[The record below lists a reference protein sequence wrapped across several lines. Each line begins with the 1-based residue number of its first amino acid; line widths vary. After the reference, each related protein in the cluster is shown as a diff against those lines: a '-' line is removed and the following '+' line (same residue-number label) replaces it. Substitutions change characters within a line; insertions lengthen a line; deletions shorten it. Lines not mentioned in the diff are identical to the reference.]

1 MRRPLRPPR
10 PGRRLRL
17 LAPLLVLPTAAA
29 PAQEAPPVEGGFDL
43 GSLYR
48 VGAALADENGDGFP
62 DRLRATVRL
71 PDTPGPAELA
81 AGLEIAARLG
91 LETAALDLPLP
102 AEAPVVIEV
111 GGGDGPALDPGAGE
125 VRFAREAEGGA
136 TVSVRGGD
144 EAGLRAAASWL
155 AGRAPLL
162 HRADGTALDA
172 VGERITEILEEA
184 GLDSGTPR
192 AVRVTTDAGDDHL
205 AAARFR
211 VEVES
216 AAAAERAAAALR
228 EADERLQYPD
238 LAALSVAFA
247 HTGGEVEAA
256 IAGDPQPPEPGPV
269 PARPGG
275 GGPDREASLAG
286 LYEPGVLLGD
296 ANGDRIA
303 DRLDAV
309 LVADGADPAGALA
322 FAARLGLESAG
333 LAFPAAAEPAAL
345 ESGDFPTPALL
356 GVAPGNALLAERD
369 LPDLSPGEGL
379 IEISDGEGSPDAG
392 ADGAEEADGDATA
405 SRAAVVIAGGDAAG
419 LSRALRQAAIHFPHL
434 DERGPDRPTIAAV
447 EDDAWRF
454 LSGRGPA
461 GQAASAIYR
470 LERIAAEIGHLG
482 LEESKVLVSLEKPA
496 PGFDRYFAEAA
507 ERLGLGAVAVELD
520 DRHVENAAVLHE
532 EEFAVPS
539 EIEAFRA
546 LVEERL
552 LPEVSRGDR
561 IRVRAAL
568 SEPAEIRRGL
578 ETELR
583 EQLRSEGAVLEEDG
597 VVVLSAYRQG
607 YGWMEEVVLPRLVAL
622 REAGT
627 PPASVRLLF
636 RRHEPPESWPQQ
648 AMHTPLRFQHAMFPA
663 DEMLAEALGLDL
675 SSVGWEMRE
684 EPEAP
689 AYQVVAL
696 DAAGETLFNETYE
709 PRMVERPFLDRYPD
723 YEWIQVPT
731 GGLRAEVEGAAVLDE
746 RIATEAESFWDHYQS
761 DTLARLYDHLM
772 ELHEGKPRGEADA
785 PYFGELE
792 VVLSLSEPER
802 RLGLEQEI
810 ESTHDALHEDLYFV
824 THTFLR
830 LIGRNSLGAE
840 LTYAG
845 RVIPEM
851 RPKTDGTPGT
861 AKIRLTGFRT
871 SRPAVVV
878 EYRTTAGNTGTVR
891 RNLPKVE
898 VERPRARRATTR
910 VGEPGLSSLTLRV
923 KVDTGDDERA
933 FYVERHGE
941 DAADERILSAA
952 EAVRSLEILGE
963 LREAG
968 LYRETLAF
976 RGLAELRLEA
986 SPAWDHAPD
995 SVRAAALPPNG
1006 APPPVPRI
1014 ADFRGETG
1022 DDDLLVQWESPIS
1035 PPEAHG
1041 ILARMD
1047 AFPEA
1052 TTYLVGRSYLGRPT
1066 WAMTLAPEIRASH
1079 ASERKAGLFKPTI
1092 LYTARQHANEVS
1104 STSHVLRLAEMLLTD
1119 PEHRPKLDRVN
1130 VVIHPVQNPDGA
1142 QLAWDM
1148 HQINPEHILHAGY
1161 WASLGMDSTTGAGEP
1176 MPIYPEAEVRPRL
1189 WRRFLPDIVLNPHGY
1204 PAHQLVQLFS
1214 EFSGLVRAGRRTER
1228 HWGFN
1233 KGWFMPGFDVVDDPE
1248 LPRHREAALAIR
1260 GYITDGIN
1268 SVPTVAAMNE
1278 RTYGRYR
1285 RYGMDFEPEVFR
1297 MDLHD
1302 GVNIQMPIKGRRA
1315 DAPGRGFSYDPKIT
1329 VWAGGTEAPDEPAR
1343 GEWMELVAS
1352 AGLAWDLAVLQ
1363 YLVDGD
1369 HRLEREVSEFYGGVS
1384 IRLDRPRPP
1393 RAAPDGGEE

>member
-1 MRRPLRPPR
+1 MRRPLRHSR
-10 PGRRLRL
+10 PGRRLRF

-29 PAQEAPPVEGGFDL
+29 PAQEAVEGGFDL

-71 PDTPGPAELA
+71 PDAPAPAELA

-102 AEAPVVIEV
+102 PEAPVVIAV
-111 GGGDGPALDPGAGE
+111 GGDGPALDPGAGE
-125 VRFAREAEGGA
+125 VRFAPGAEGEA
-136 TVSVRGGD
+136 TVTVRGGD

-162 HRADGTALDA
+162 HRADGTALGA
-172 VGERITEILEEA
+172 VGERIAEILGEA

-192 AVRVTTDAGDDHL
+192 AVRVTVDVDDDHL
-205 AAARFR
+205 AAGRFR
-211 VEVES
+211 VEVED
-216 AAAAERAAAALR
+216 AATAERAATALR
-228 EADERLQYPD
+228 EAAERLQYPD

-247 HTGGEVEAA
+247 HPAGEAEAA

-269 PARPGG
+269 PARPG

-345 ESGDFPTPALL
+345 ESGDFPTPVLL

-392 ADGAEEADGDATA
+392 ADGAEEADGDGTA
-405 SRAAVVIAGGDAAG
+405 SGAAVVIAGGDAAG

-507 ERLGLGAVAVELD
+507 ERLGLGAVVVELD

-552 LPEVSRGDR
+552 LPAVSRGDR
-561 IRVRAAL
+561 VRVRAAL

-583 EQLRSEGAVLEEDG
+583 DRLRSEGAVVEEDS

-663 DEMLAEALGLDL
+663 DEMLAEALDLDL

-731 GGLRAEVEGAAVLDE
+731 GGLRAEVEGAVVLDE

-878 EYRTTAGNTGTVR
+878 EYRTTAGDTGTVR

-910 VGEPGLSSLTLRV
+910 VGQPGLSSLTLRV

-968 LYRETLAF
+968 LYREVLAF

-1006 APPPVPRI
+1006 EPPPVPRI

-1268 SVPTVAAMNE
+1268 SVPSVAAMNE
-1278 RTYGRYR
+1278 RTYRRYR

>member
-1 MRRPLRPPR
+1 M
-10 PGRRLRL
+10 
-17 LAPLLVLPTAAA
+17 
-29 PAQEAPPVEGGFDL
+29 EGGFDL

-62 DRLRATVRL
+62 DRLRATVHL
-71 PDTPGPAELA
+71 PDSPEPAVLA
-81 AGLEIAARLG
+81 AGMEIAARLG

-102 AEAPVVIEV
+102 AEAPVTIAV
-111 GGGDGPALDPGAGE
+111 GSGDGDNGAPALDPGAGE
-125 VRFAREAEGGA
+125 VRFAPGAEGEA
-136 TVSVRGGD
+136 TVTVRGGD
-144 EAGLRAAASWL
+144 AAGLRAAAAWL

-162 HRADGTALDA
+162 YRADGTTLDE
-172 VGERITEILEEA
+172 VGERVTEILGEA
-184 GLDSGTPR
+184 GIESETPR
-192 AVRVTTDAGDDHL
+192 AVRITLDADDRHL
-205 AAARFR
+205 ASARFR
-211 VEVES
+211 VAVED

-228 EADERLQYPD
+228 EAGERLQYPD

-247 HTGGEVEAA
+247 HAGGEAEARV
-256 IAGDPQPPEPGPV
+256 AGAPTPPAPGPV

-275 GGPDREASLAG
+275 GGLDREASLAG
-286 LYEPGVLLGD
+286 LFDPGGLLGD
-296 ANGDRIA
+296 ANGDRIP

-309 LVADGADPAGALA
+309 LVPDTTDPAGALA
-322 FAARLGLESAG
+322 LAARLGLESAG
-333 LAFPAAAEPAAL
+333 LDFPAVAEPDPPAAFPA
-345 ESGDFPTPALL
+345 TPVLL
-356 GVAPGNALLAERD
+356 GVAPGNPLFAERGVSD
-369 LPDLSPGEGL
+369 LAPGEGR
-379 IEISDGEGSPDAG
+379 IEISPGAG
-392 ADGAEEADGDATA
+392 ADDAADETDGEAPA
-405 SRAAVVIAGGDAAG
+405 SRSALVVAGGDAEG
-419 LSRALRQAAIHFPHL
+419 FSRALRQTALHFPHL

-447 EDDAWRF
+447 EDAAWRF

-461 GQAASAIYR
+461 GQAASALYR

-482 LEESKVLVSLEKPA
+482 LESSRLLVSLEQPA
-496 PGFDRYFAEAA
+496 PGLDRTLREAA
-507 ERLGLGAVAVELD
+507 ERLGFGAVEVELD
-520 DRHVENAAVLHE
+520 DREVQNAAVLHE

-552 LPEVSRGDR
+552 LPAVSTGDR
-561 IRVRAAL
+561 IRVRAQI
-568 SEPAEIRRGL
+568 SEPAAVRRDL
-578 ETELR
+578 EAELR
-583 EQLRSEGAVLEEDG
+583 DRLRSRGAVLDDDS
-597 VVVLSAYRQG
+597 VVILSAYRQG
-607 YGWMEEVVLPRLVAL
+607 YGWIEEVVLPRLVAL

-627 PPASVRLLF
+627 PPAAVRLLF

-648 AMHTPLRFQHAMFPA
+648 AMHTPLRFQHAAFPA

-675 SSVGWEMRE
+675 SQVGWEMRE
-684 EPEAP
+684 EPDAP
-689 AYQVVAL
+689 AYRVVAL
-696 DAAGETLFNETYE
+696 DAAGETLFHETFE

-723 YEWIQVPT
+723 YERIQVPT
-731 GGLRAEVEGAAVLDE
+731 GGIRAEVDGATVLDE

-810 ESTHDALHEDLYFV
+810 ESTHDALHEDIYFV

-861 AKIRLTGFRT
+861 ASIRLTGFRT

-878 EYRTTAGNTGTVR
+878 EYRTTAGVEGSVR

-910 VGEPGLSSLTLRV
+910 AGEPGLASLTLHL
-923 KVDTGDDERA
+923 KVDTDADERA
-933 FYVERHGE
+933 YFVERHGE
-941 DAADERILSAA
+941 DAADERILSGA
-952 EAVRSLEILGE
+952 EAVRSIEILGE
-963 LREAG
+963 LRQAG
-968 LYRETLAF
+968 HYRETLAF
-976 RGLAELRLEA
+976 RGLGELRIET
-986 SPAWDHAPD
+986 SPSWEHAEGP
-995 SVRAAALPPNG
+995 VRRAALPPNG
-1006 APPPVPRI
+1006 EPAPLPRI

-1022 DDDLLVQWESPIS
+1022 DDERLVQWETPI
-1035 PPEAHG
+1035 PPGEAYG

-1047 AFPEA
+1047 SFPEA
-1052 TTYLVGRSYLGRPT
+1052 TTYRVGRSYLGRPV
-1066 WAMTLAPEIRASH
+1066 WAMDLRPEIRASH
-1079 ASERKAGLFKPTI
+1079 SPVRKSSLFKPTI
-1092 LYTARQHANEVS
+1092 VYTARQHANEVS
-1104 STSHVLRLAEMLLTD
+1104 STSHVLRLAEMLLAD

-1130 VVIHPVQNPDGA
+1130 VVIHPVMNPDGA

-1161 WASLGMDSTTGAGEP
+1161 WASLGMDATSGAGEP

-1189 WRRFLPDIVLNPHGY
+1189 WRRWLPDIVLNPHGY

-1228 HWGFN
+1228 NWGFN
-1233 KGWFMPGFDVVDDPE
+1233 KGWFMPGFELVDDPE

-1260 GYITDGIN
+1260 GYITAGIN
-1268 SVPTVAAMNE
+1268 SVESVAAMNE

-1285 RYGMDFEPEVFR
+1285 RYGMEFEPEVFR

-1315 DAPGRGFSYDPKIT
+1315 DSPGRGFSYDPKIT
-1329 VWAGGTEAPDEPAR
+1329 IWAGGTEAPDEPAR

-1363 YLVDGD
+1363 YLLDGD
-1369 HRLEREVSEFYGGVS
+1369 HRIEREVSDHYGGVS

-1393 RAAPDGGEE
+1393 RTPPGGTPTAAGDGPGR

>member
-1 MRRPLRPPR
+1 MRRPLRHSR

-29 PAQEAPPVEGGFDL
+29 AAQEAVEGGFDL

-71 PDTPGPAELA
+71 PDAPEPAELA

-102 AEAPVVIEV
+102 AEAPIVIAV
-111 GGGDGPALDPGAGE
+111 GGDGPALEPGAGE
-125 VRFAREAEGGA
+125 VRFAPGAEGEA

-172 VGERITEILEEA
+172 VGERITEVLEEA

-205 AAARFR
+205 AAAGFR
-211 VEVES
+211 VEVDDS
-216 AAAAERAAAALR
+216 ATAERAATALR
-228 EADERLQYPD
+228 EAAERLQYPD

-247 HTGGEVEAA
+247 HPAGEAEAE

-269 PARPGG
+269 PARPGS

-345 ESGDFPTPALL
+345 EDGDFPTPVLL
-356 GVAPGNALLAERD
+356 GVAPGNALLNERD

-379 IEISDGEGSPDAG
+379 IEISDGEGSPDTG
-392 ADGAEEADGDATA
+392 ADGAEEADGDGTA

-507 ERLGLGAVAVELD
+507 ERLGLGAVEVELD
-520 DRHVENAAVLHE
+520 DRYVENAAVLHE

-539 EIEAFRA
+539 EIETFRA

-552 LPEVSRGDR
+552 LPAVSSGDR
-561 IRVRAAL
+561 VRVRAAL
-568 SEPAEIRRGL
+568 SEPAEVRRGL

-583 EQLRSEGAVLEEDG
+583 DRLRSEGAVLEEDG

-731 GGLRAEVEGAAVLDE
+731 GGLRAEVEGATVLDE

-878 EYRTTAGNTGTVR
+878 EYRTTAGDTGTVR

-910 VGEPGLSSLTLRV
+910 VGQPGLSSLTLRV

-968 LYRETLAF
+968 LYREVLAF

-986 SPAWDHAPD
+986 SAAWDHAPD
-995 SVRAAALPPNG
+995 SVRAAALPENG
-1006 APPPVPRI
+1006 EPPPVPRI

-1119 PEHRPKLDRVN
+1119 PEHREKLDRVN

-1268 SVPTVAAMNE
+1268 SVPSVAAMNE

-1315 DAPGRGFSYDPKIT
+1315 AAPGRGFSYDPKIT

-1393 RAAPDGGEE
+1393 RAGPDGGGEE